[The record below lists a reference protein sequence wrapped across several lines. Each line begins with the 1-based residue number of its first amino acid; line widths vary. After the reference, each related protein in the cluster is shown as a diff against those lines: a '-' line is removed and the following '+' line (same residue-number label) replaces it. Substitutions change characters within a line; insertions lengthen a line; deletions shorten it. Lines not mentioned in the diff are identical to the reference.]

1 MYFIDRL
8 QQVRW
13 PYDLHVENDAHALM
27 LAHASQDACSDVQ
40 IAVELWQGARRIA
53 GTSNRPPETI
63 RANWE
68 ELPVDRQETL
78 LQIEEAL
85 LHSGTM
91 IARSR
96 RLRERMNSLRNEIAH
111 KDADRTTGGR
121 RRKNRHCTDL
131 WGRSKGPYEG
141 FPGEIP
147 RSAHLTV
154 KPCS

>member
-1 MYFIDRL
+1 MAWYRMYFVDR
-8 QQVRW
+8 QQQFRW
-13 PYDLHVENDAHALM
+13 PYDLCAEDDAHALI

-53 GTSNRPPETI
+53 GTSNRPPEAI

-91 IARSR
+91 MARSH
-96 RLRERMNSLRNEIAH
+96 RLLERMNSLRIQIAH
-111 KDADRTTGGR
+111 KKDAP
-121 RRKNRHCTDL
+121 HPL
-131 WGRSKGPYEG
+131 
-141 FPGEIP
+141 
-147 RSAHLTV
+147 H
-154 KPCS
+154 

>member
-1 MYFIDRL
+1 MKEEASIG
-8 QQVRW
+8 W
-13 PYDLHVENDAHALM
+13 AEAWNLHAENDAHALI

-53 GTSNRPPETI
+53 GTSNRPPEAI

-111 KDADRTTGGR
+111 KKDEPPAGTSTPSPDEAVRPPT
-121 RRKNRHCTDL
+121 H
-131 WGRSKGPYEG
+131 GPL
-141 FPGEIP
+141 
-147 RSAHLTV
+147 H
-154 KPCS
+154 

>member
-1 MYFIDRL
+1 MAWYRMYFVDRL

-13 PYDLHVENDAHALM
+13 PYDLHAEDDAHALT

-40 IAVELWQGARRIA
+40 IGVELWQGARRIA
-53 GTSNRPPETI
+53 GTSNRRPEAI
-63 RANWE
+63 RAHWE

-96 RLRERMNSLRNEIAH
+96 RLQERMNSLRNEIAH
-111 KDADRTTGGR
+111 KKDEPTAGGS
-121 RRKNRHCTDL
+121 T
-131 WGRSKGPYEG
+131 RSPDEAVRPPTHGPL
-141 FPGEIP
+141 
-147 RSAHLTV
+147 H
-154 KPCS
+154 

>member
-1 MYFIDRL
+1 MAWYRMYFIDRL

-13 PYDLHVENDAHALM
+13 PYDLHADNDAHALT

-53 GTSNRPPETI
+53 GTSNRPPEAI
-63 RANWE
+63 RAHWE

-85 LHSGTM
+85 LHSGTT

-111 KDADRTTGGR
+111 KKDGPTAGGTT
-121 RRKNRHCTDL
+121 
-131 WGRSKGPYEG
+131 RSPEGPL
-141 FPGEIP
+141 
-147 RSAHLTV
+147 H
-154 KPCS
+154 

>member
-1 MYFIDRL
+1 MAWYRMYFVDRL

-13 PYDLHVENDAHALM
+13 PYDLHAENDAHALA
-27 LAHASQDACSDVQ
+27 LAHASQDACADVQ

-53 GTSNRPPETI
+53 GTSNKRPEAV

-96 RLRERMNSLRNEIAH
+96 RLQERMNSLRTEIAH
-111 KDADRTTGGR
+111 KKDDHVTDAST
-121 RRKNRHCTDL
+121 
-131 WGRSKGPYEG
+131 RSPEEAVQH
-141 FPGEIP
+141 PTHDAP
-147 RSAHLTV
+147 H
-154 KPCS
+154 

>member
-1 MYFIDRL
+1 MAWYRMYFVDRL

-13 PYDLHVENDAHALM
+13 PYDLHAENDAHALT

-53 GTSNRPPETI
+53 GTSNRRPEAI

-68 ELPVDRQETL
+68 ELPVDRQQTL

-96 RLRERMNSLRNEIAH
+96 RLRERLSSLRNEIAH
-111 KDADRTTGGR
+111 RKDGATAAGSTELREEAVRPST
-121 RRKNRHCTDL
+121 H
-131 WGRSKGPYEG
+131 GPL
-141 FPGEIP
+141 
-147 RSAHLTV
+147 H
-154 KPCS
+154 